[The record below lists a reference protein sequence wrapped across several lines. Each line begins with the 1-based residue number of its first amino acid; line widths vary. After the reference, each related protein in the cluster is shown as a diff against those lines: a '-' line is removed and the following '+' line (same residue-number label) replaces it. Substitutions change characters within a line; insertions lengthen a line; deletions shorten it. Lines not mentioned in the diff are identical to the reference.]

1 MLSTYLNPIS
11 IKTRINIASN
21 YSWYKCESVTI
32 TGTNL
37 AGTVEIVHNGSGS
50 GNEDLVT
57 ITYVGTPFDN
67 SSFPILYPANPA
79 TAALTG
85 DRQVF
90 AVGTALGFKI
100 KTGIDRPFAN
110 TYKWNYHVIGN

>member
-1 MLSTYLNPIS
+1 MT
-11 IKTRINIASN
+11 
-21 YSWYKCESVTI
+21 SVTI

-37 AGTVEIVHNGSGS
+37 AGTIEIVHNGSGS

-57 ITYVGTPFDN
+57 VTYVGTPFDN
-67 SSFPILYPANPA
+67 GSYPILYPANPA
-79 TAALTG
+79 TAALTV

-90 AVGTALGFKI
+90 AVGNALGFKI

>member
-1 MLSTYLNPIS
+1 VT
-11 IKTRINIASN
+11 
-21 YSWYKCESVTI
+21 SVTI

-67 SSFPILYPANPA
+67 GSYPILYPANPA
-79 TAALTG
+79 TAALAG

-90 AVGTALGFKI
+90 AVGTNSGFKI